1 MLTPGWKYNLN
12 VVKNIKGT
20 KDFLDLADSVKDCQL
35 EPYDNCT
42 TRNYVDRVMQSCNC
56 MPLKM
61 RTGENEKVQRLQK
74 SSYPSFNFSLI

>member
-20 KDFLDLADSVKDCQL
+20 EDFFSLPDSVKDCQL

-42 TRNYVDRVMQSCNC
+42 TRSYIGRVVQSCNC
-56 MPLKM
+56 LPLKM
-61 RTGENEKVQRLQK
+61 WIKDYEKVTR
-74 SSYPSFNFSLI
+74 